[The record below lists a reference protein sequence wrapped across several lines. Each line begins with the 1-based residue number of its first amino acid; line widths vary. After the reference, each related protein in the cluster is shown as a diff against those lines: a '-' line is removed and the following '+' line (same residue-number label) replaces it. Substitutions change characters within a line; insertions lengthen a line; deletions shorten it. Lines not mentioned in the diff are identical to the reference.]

1 MKKLLI
7 LTTICFLIYS
17 ESQAQEDPVAL
28 ANVYLEQADQIYKQQ
43 KEAIEIAKELYI
55 QAADLDPTNLRA
67 NWMAGSLY
75 METINKDQALTYL
88 LRIQEQKPNYR
99 FDLLYH
105 IGRAYHYGLDFD
117 NALSYY
123 ERYKKKVLGDRSYR
137 GMDRV
142 MPQVVSRRI
151 LECNNGKEII
161 NKPSQYSIIPIG
173 EEINSVWPDYA
184 PVLNKNG
191 DVMIFTSRRQEDNTS
206 PNVDKDNF
214 YFEDVFISRKVGG
227 KWSPAK
233 NIGPPINT
241 EYHDANIA
249 LSADGSRLY
258 LYKDTGAGDIYYSD
272 FDGQNWSEPEFLTSK
287 INSTIYSENS
297 LTETS
302 SPDIVFYTSSRP
314 GNEGGIDIYYCTKDD
329 KGKDWY
335 KSKSLGAV
343 INTPGDEDSPFLAYD
358 GKTLY
363 FSSTGHKGY
372 GGYDIFKS
380 VYDSL
385 TEEWSI
391 PENLG
396 YPVNTPD
403 DEIYFNV
410 SPDQR
415 TGYYASV
422 REGGLGFTDIFMVK
436 YHGDNLDQAKLIAA
450 NYGNSNSNSTTV
462 NSGSTNAS
470 TPKGSSSIN
479 NNEPEYEEY
488 EIKLMDKTHRIFF
501 NSDQS
506 AIEDTHKNELDSIV
520 QMIYKYSFLSIDIAG
535 YASKD
540 GNPRYNLELSNKRAL
555 IVLNYLV
562 DQGVDESRIVARGFG
577 SITDE
582 EGEAEEHRRADV
594 RIVSKLRQLKKE

>member
-1 MKKLLI
+1 MKKLLLSFAI
-7 LTTICFLIYS
+7 MMSCHLAL
-17 ESQAQEDPVAL
+17 SQDDPVAL

-75 METINKDQALTYL
+75 LETINKDQALPYL
-88 LRIQEQKPNYR
+88 LRILEQKPNYR

-137 GMDRV
+137 GTDRV

-151 LECNNGKEII
+151 LECNNGKDII
-161 NKPSQYSIIPIG
+161 NKPSQYSIVPIG

-184 PVLNKNG
+184 PVLNYNG

-206 PNVDKDNF
+206 PDVDKDNF
-214 YFEDVFISRKVGG
+214 YFEDVFISKKSGG

-249 LSADGSRLY
+249 LSPDGNRLY
-258 LYKDTGAGDIYYSD
+258 LYKDTGAGDIYFSD
-272 FDGQNWSEPEFLTSK
+272 FDGQSWSEPEFLTNK

-297 LTETS
+297 IAETS
-302 SPDIVFYTSSRP
+302 SPDMVFYTSSRP
-314 GNEGGIDIYYCTKDD
+314 GSEGGIDIYYCIKDD

-335 KSKSLGAV
+335 KSKSLGPV

-385 TEEWSI
+385 SGEWSI

-403 DEIYFNV
+403 DEISFNI

-422 REGGLGFTDIFMVK
+422 REGGLGFSDIFMVK
-436 YHGDNLDQAKLIAA
+436 YHGDNLDQKALIAA
-450 NYGNSNSNSTTV
+450 NYSKSGSPESNSGTATK
-462 NSGSTNAS
+462 SGAEKVALND
-470 TPKGSSSIN
+470 
-479 NNEPEYEEY
+479 NEPEYDEH
-488 EIKLMDKTHRIFF
+488 EIKLMDETHRIFF
-501 NSDQS
+501 NNDQS
-506 AIEDTHKNELDSIV
+506 AIGDKHKAELDSIV
-520 QMIYKYSFLSIDIAG
+520 QMIYKYSFLNIDIAG

-582 EGEAEEHRRADV
+582 EGDAEEHRRADV
-594 RIVSKLRQLKKE
+594 RIVSKLKKKRPN

>member
-1 MKKLLI
+1 MKKLLAI
-7 LTTICFLIYS
+7 TTLCLLAS
-17 ESQAQEDPVAL
+17 LKMQAQDDPVAL

-55 QAADLDPTNLRA
+55 QAADLDPSNLRA

-75 METINKDQALTYL
+75 LETINKDQALPYL
-88 LRIQEQKPNYR
+88 LRILEQKPNYR

-137 GMDRV
+137 GRDRV

-151 LECNNGKEII
+151 LECNNGKDII
-161 NKPSQYSIIPIG
+161 NKPSQYSIVPIG

-184 PVLNKNG
+184 PVLNYKG

-206 PNVDKDNF
+206 PDVDKDNF

-249 LSADGSRLY
+249 LSPDGNRLY

-272 FDGQNWSEPEFLTSK
+272 YDGQNWSEPEFLTNK
-287 INSTIYSENS
+287 INSSIYSENS
-297 LTETS
+297 ITETS
-302 SPDIVFYTSSRP
+302 SPDMVFYTSSRP
-314 GNEGGIDIYYCTKDD
+314 GNEGGIDIYYCIKDD

-385 TEEWSI
+385 TGEWSI

-403 DEIYFNV
+403 DEISFNI

-422 REGGLGFTDIFMVK
+422 REGGLGFSDIFMVK
-436 YHGDNLDQAKLIAA
+436 YHGDNLDQKALIAA
-450 NYGNSNSNSTTV
+450 NYGNPDAPGN
-462 NSGSTNAS
+462 NSGTTTESGAVKIAS
-470 TPKGSSSIN
+470 NDI
-479 NNEPEYEEY
+479 EPEYDEH
-488 EIKLMDKTHRIFF
+488 EIKLMDETHRIFF
-501 NSDQS
+501 NNDQS
-506 AIEDTHKNELDSIV
+506 AIGDKHRAELDSIV
-520 QMIYKYSFLSIDIAG
+520 QMIYKYSFLTIDIAG

-582 EGEAEEHRRADV
+582 EGDAEEHRRADV
-594 RIVSKLRQLKKE
+594 RIVSKLKKKRSD

>member
-1 MKKLLI
+1 MAL
-7 LTTICFLIYS
+7 
-17 ESQAQEDPVAL
+17 SQDDPVAL

-75 METINKDQALTYL
+75 LETINKDQALPYL
-88 LRIQEQKPNYR
+88 LRILEQKPGYR

-137 GMDRV
+137 GTDRV

-151 LECNNGKEII
+151 LECNNGKDII
-161 NKPSQYSIIPIG
+161 NKPSQYSIVPIG

-184 PVLNKNG
+184 PVLNYNG

-206 PNVDKDNF
+206 PDVDKDNF

-249 LSADGSRLY
+249 LSPDGNRLY
-258 LYKDTGAGDIYYSD
+258 LYKDTGAGDIYFSD
-272 FDGQNWSEPEFLTSK
+272 FDGQNWSEPEFLTNK

-297 LTETS
+297 IAETS
-302 SPDIVFYTSSRP
+302 SPDMVFYTSSRP
-314 GNEGGIDIYYCTKDD
+314 GSEGGIDIYYCIKDD

-335 KSKSLGAV
+335 KSKSLGPV

-385 TEEWSI
+385 SGEWSI

-403 DEIYFNV
+403 DEISFNI

-422 REGGLGFTDIFMVK
+422 REGGLGFSDIFMVK
-436 YHGDNLDQAKLIAA
+436 YHGDNLDQKALIAA
-450 NYGNSNSNSTTV
+450 NYGKAGTPDSNSGTSTKPGAEKVTL
-462 NSGSTNAS
+462 ND
-470 TPKGSSSIN
+470 K
-479 NNEPEYEEY
+479 EPEYDEH
-488 EIKLMDKTHRIFF
+488 EIKLMDETHRIFF
-501 NSDQS
+501 NNDQS
-506 AIEDTHKNELDSIV
+506 AIGEKHKAELDSIV
-520 QMIYKYSFLSIDIAG
+520 QMIYKYSFLNIDIAG

-582 EGEAEEHRRADV
+582 EGDAEEHRRADV
-594 RIVSKLRQLKKE
+594 RIVSKLKKKKTN

>member
-1 MKKLLI
+1 MKKLLLSFAI
-7 LTTICFLIYS
+7 MMGCHLAL
-17 ESQAQEDPVAL
+17 SQDDPVAL

-55 QAADLDPTNLRA
+55 QTADLDPTNLRA

-75 METINKDQALTYL
+75 LETINKDQALPYL
-88 LRIQEQKPNYR
+88 LRILEQKPNYR

-137 GMDRV
+137 GTDRV

-151 LECNNGKEII
+151 LECNNGKDII
-161 NKPSQYSIIPIG
+161 NKPSQYSIVPIG

-184 PVLNKNG
+184 PVLNYNG

-206 PNVDKDNF
+206 PDVDKDNF

-249 LSADGSRLY
+249 LSPDGNRLY
-258 LYKDTGAGDIYYSD
+258 LYKDTGAGDIYFSD
-272 FDGQNWSEPEFLTSK
+272 FDGQSWSEPEFLTNK

-297 LTETS
+297 IAETS
-302 SPDIVFYTSSRP
+302 SPDMVFYTSSRP
-314 GNEGGIDIYYCTKDD
+314 GSEGGIDIYYCIKDD

-335 KSKSLGAV
+335 KSKSLGPV

-385 TEEWSI
+385 SGEWSI

-403 DEIYFNV
+403 DEISFNI

-422 REGGLGFTDIFMVK
+422 REGGLGFSDIFMVK
-436 YHGDNLDQAKLIAA
+436 YHGDNLDQKALIAA
-450 NYGNSNSNSTTV
+450 NYSKSGSPESNSGTATK
-462 NSGSTNAS
+462 SGAEKVALND
-470 TPKGSSSIN
+470 
-479 NNEPEYEEY
+479 NEPEYDEH
-488 EIKLMDKTHRIFF
+488 EIKLMDETHRIFF
-501 NSDQS
+501 NNDQS
-506 AIEDTHKNELDSIV
+506 AIGDKHKAELDSIV
-520 QMIYKYSFLSIDIAG
+520 QMIYKYSFLNIDIAG

-582 EGEAEEHRRADV
+582 EGDAEEHRRADV
-594 RIVSKLRQLKKE
+594 RIVSKLKKKRPN

>member
-1 MKKLLI
+1 VKKLLLSFAI
-7 LTTICFLIYS
+7 MMGCHLAL
-17 ESQAQEDPVAL
+17 SQDDPVAL

-75 METINKDQALTYL
+75 LETINKDQALPYL
-88 LRIQEQKPNYR
+88 LRILEQKPGYR

-137 GMDRV
+137 GTDRV

-151 LECNNGKEII
+151 LECNNGKDII
-161 NKPSQYSIIPIG
+161 NRPSQYSIVPIG

-184 PVLNKNG
+184 PVLNYNG

-206 PNVDKDNF
+206 PDVDKDNF
-214 YFEDVFISRKVGG
+214 YFEDVFISKKSGG

-249 LSADGSRLY
+249 LSPDGNRLY
-258 LYKDTGAGDIYYSD
+258 LYKDTGAGDIYFSD
-272 FDGQNWSEPEFLTSK
+272 FDGQSWSEPEFLTNK

-297 LTETS
+297 IAETS
-302 SPDIVFYTSSRP
+302 SPDMVFYTSSRP
-314 GNEGGIDIYYCTKDD
+314 GSEGGIDIYYCIKDD

-335 KSKSLGAV
+335 KSKSLGPV

-385 TEEWSI
+385 SGEWSI

-403 DEIYFNV
+403 DEISFNI

-422 REGGLGFTDIFMVK
+422 REGGLGFSDIFMVK
-436 YHGDNLDQAKLIAA
+436 YHGDNLDQKALIAA
-450 NYGNSNSNSTTV
+450 NYSKSGSPESNSGTAT
-462 NSGSTNAS
+462 NSGAEKVALND
-470 TPKGSSSIN
+470 
-479 NNEPEYEEY
+479 NEPEYDEH
-488 EIKLMDKTHRIFF
+488 EIKLMDETHRIFF
-501 NSDQS
+501 NNDQS
-506 AIEDTHKNELDSIV
+506 AIGDKHKAELDSIV
-520 QMIYKYSFLSIDIAG
+520 QMIYKYSFLNIDIAG

-582 EGEAEEHRRADV
+582 EGDAEEHRRADV
-594 RIVSKLRQLKKE
+594 RIVSKLKKKRPN